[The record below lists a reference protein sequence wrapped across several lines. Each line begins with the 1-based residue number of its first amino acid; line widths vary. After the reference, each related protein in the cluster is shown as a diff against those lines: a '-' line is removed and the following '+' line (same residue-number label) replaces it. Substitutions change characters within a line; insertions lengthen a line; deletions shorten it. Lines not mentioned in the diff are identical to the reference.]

1 MEMNSLYRRF
11 LKFFKFKDK
20 KVDAD
25 ILKTRYVSRDLSW
38 LKFNRRV
45 FDQAKSTDRG
55 VFDRLKF
62 MAITA
67 TNFDEFFMIRVGSL
81 YNYIDYKK
89 DRTDY
94 SGLKTEP
101 FRRKLFGDIKE
112 FYDEYFEY
120 FERSLV
126 PELKKL
132 NIRFVTPHELDVH
145 DKATVEA
152 YYKSTVHPM
161 LTPMMRDTYH
171 AFPILNNKVLI
182 FGVISKTGNFTKQD
196 QRISFVQIPQN
207 LSRFYIIEKDQQ
219 TLLVPIEEIIRWQ
232 LYTLYKNVDVESIN
246 LFRIIRNGDF
256 AMEEIDDSDTD
267 FINEMRKKINTRRT
281 GRVVRVEVESGFS
294 KEIEDLL
301 KKEWVIDEFNFI
313 RSSNLLDYSCFWQLM
328 KLPKAKE
335 NMFQQQ
341 APVNPLYYS
350 NEGLPILEYLK
361 DNDIMLHHPYN
372 NMEIFLNLLES
383 AAEDPNVLSIKITIY
398 RLAKDS
404 RITKALHRAAEL
416 GKHVSVL
423 FEVKA
428 RFDEENNINQAQW
441 LQKAGCFVIYG
452 LGNVKTHTKLCLIVR
467 KNPDSDTI
475 TRYVHMSS
483 GNYNEVTSKIYTDL
497 ALLSTKEH
505 YANDVSEF
513 FNVITGHSHPE
524 KYEYLIAPP
533 ENMRQELIKLVEI
546 EIANKKQGK
555 SAGIVIK
562 INSLQDLEFI
572 DALYKA
578 SSEGVKIDLIIRGMC
593 CLRPQRQGMSENITV
608 RSIVGEFL
616 EHTRLFY
623 FHNAGDPVIYGGS
636 ADAMVRSF
644 DRRVESLYLI
654 KEHNLRQ
661 EAINILVYNLKDTVN
676 AYEMDENGD
685 YNKVEALGQP
695 FNIHQEFYRV
705 DKAVVDQARLF

>member
-1 MEMNSLYRRF
+1 MSIFEKLKNIFSFKKKPIDGSVLNS
-11 LKFFKFKDK
+11 
-20 KVDAD
+20 
-25 ILKTRYVSRDLSW
+25 RYVSRDLSW
-38 LKFNRRV
+38 LKFNQRV
-45 FDQAKSTDRG
+45 FDQAKVTNRTI
-55 VFDRLKF
+55 FDRLKF

-67 TNFDEFFMIRVGSL
+67 SNFDEFFMIRVGSL

-94 SGLKTEP
+94 SGLKAEP
-101 FRRKLFGDIKE
+101 FRKLLFTEIQK
-112 FYDEYFEY
+112 FYQEYYKYFEK
-120 FERSLV
+120 SLV
-126 PELKKL
+126 PELKKI
-132 NIRFVTPHELDVH
+132 NVKFVTPHDLDPN
-145 DKATVEA
+145 DKLVLEN
-152 YYKSTVHPM
+152 YYKSTIHPM
-161 LTPMMRDTYH
+161 LTPMMMDTYH

-182 FGVISKTGNFTKQD
+182 FGVISKKGNFTKQD

-207 LSRFYIIEKDQQ
+207 ISRFYTIEKEQQ
-219 TLLVPIEEIIRWQ
+219 TLIVPIEEVIRWQ
-232 LYTLYKNVDVESIN
+232 LYTLYKNIDVESVN

-256 AMEEIDDSDTD
+256 AMEDIDDSDTD

-294 KEIEDLL
+294 KEIEALL
-301 KKEWVIDEFNFI
+301 IKEWNIDELNFL
-313 RSSNLLDYSCFWQLM
+313 RSSNLIDYTAFWQLM
-328 KLPKAKE
+328 KLEKAQKYS
-335 NMFQQQ
+335 FKSPSQ
-341 APVNPLYYS
+341 VLPLYYNKPDDQS
-350 NEGLPILEYLK
+350 ILEYLK
-361 DNDIMLHHPYN
+361 DNDVMLHHPYN
-372 NMEIFLNLLES
+372 SMEIFLNLLET
-383 AAEDPNVLSIKITIY
+383 AAEDPHVLSIKITIY

-404 RITKALHRAAEL
+404 RITKALYRAAEL

-467 KNPDSDTI
+467 KDPETEKV

-513 FNVITGHSHPE
+513 FNVITGHSQPE
-524 KYEYLIAPP
+524 QYKYLIAPP
-533 ENMRQELIKLVEI
+533 ENMRQELIKLIQI
-546 EIANKKQGK
+546 EIANKKAGK
-555 SAGIVIK
+555 DAGIVIK

-572 DALYKA
+572 DALYNA
-578 SSEGVKIDLIIRGMC
+578 SNAGVKVKLIIRGMC
-593 CLRPQRQGMSENITV
+593 CLRPQRAGLSENITV

-623 FHNAGDPVIYGGS
+623 FHNNNNPTIYGGS

-654 KEHNLRQ
+654 TEDNLKQ
-661 EAINILVYNLKDTVN
+661 EAINILSYNLQDNVN
-676 AYEMDENGD
+676 AYEMNENGE
-685 YNKVEALGQP
+685 YLKVETQNQLT
-695 FNIHQEFYRV
+695 FDIHKEFYNV
-705 DKAVVDQARLF
+705 SQDVVNTAKLF